1 MAKLSKTGS
10 PKRAS
15 DPDACLD
22 EPLWGA
28 KTIGECRFVQLNEDA
43 AGYLVRKGWLD
54 ADRVGRLW
62 RSTPRRLRDQA
73 AGRGARRPDPDN
85 RERATVGG

>member
-1 MAKLSKTGS
+1 MAKLSKTIS
-10 PKRAS
+10 PKQAS
-15 DPDACLD
+15 DPDAWLD

-28 KTIGECRFVQLNEDA
+28 KAIGECRFVQLNEDA
-43 AGYLVRKGWLD
+43 TSYLLRKGWLD

-73 AGRGARRPDPDN
+73 AGKGARRSYPDH
-85 RERATVGG
+85 REGADAR